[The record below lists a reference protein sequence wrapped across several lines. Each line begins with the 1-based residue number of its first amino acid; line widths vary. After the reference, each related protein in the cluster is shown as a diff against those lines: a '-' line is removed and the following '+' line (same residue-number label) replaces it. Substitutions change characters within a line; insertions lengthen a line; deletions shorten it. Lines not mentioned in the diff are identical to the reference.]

1 MISTGIIWVKSFAG
15 SALVLIANLSMGLIA
30 KGYPTQFP
38 VKLVKP
44 QAQFL
49 AIAKQHKSA
58 WQKNFN
64 IKNCFHI

>member
-58 WQKNFN
+58 WQ
-64 IKNCFHI
+64 